1 MSTIIIY
8 YIEFQNTKLN
18 KKSKL
23 FLSNWYKIALK
34 IELFIDKQ
42 RLKWHNKKYI
52 KENKKNECL

>member
-18 KKSKL
+18 KKIKL

-52 KENKKNECL
+52 KENKK